1 MVKGGSSKCLTVRIP
16 LKRWTAFFFAG
27 DTQMKL
33 KHIFFVT
40 LLAQVFFFPAFSEQF
55 RFKYTKGE
63 EYRILSTVHESVYY
77 NGIFDH
83 FSEIVNRISVS
94 VTDEKNG
101 TGTHEAVFMT
111 TENAMDDKPEDAEI
125 ISGRTITGTFQWGE
139 EYLSVFDRDEYGVYT
154 IDDTYFMPIVRNVP
168 VFPDYDLKPGDT
180 WEYDGEEVHDMRIN
194 YGIQEPFHIPFTTEY
209 TYEGTT
215 EKDGKTLHVI
225 TADYSLF
232 YDVPVKPDAKGTAP
246 VRAMGY
252 SYQTIYW
259 DSEAG
264 AIHSYEEEFRIVI
277 DTKNGDRIE
286 NVGTAGAEYA
296 EKPHF
301 SKEAALQ
308 DIQKQLEGLE
318 NTEVTIDDKGITL
331 RLENIRFRAD
341 SAVLL
346 DSEKQ
351 KLEKIADIL
360 KAYTENDLLISGYTA
375 RAGTEESCIALSKE
389 RAAAVADF
397 LVNLGVKDAHHIF
410 TQGFGS
416 SFPIADNS
424 TAEGMARNRRVEI
437 TIMH

>member
-1 MVKGGSSKCLTVRIP
+1 MRKKSAVIIVC
-16 LKRWTAFFFAG
+16 AFFLFTAISPFFA
-27 DTQMKL
+27 
-33 KHIFFVT
+33 
-40 LLAQVFFFPAFSEQF
+40 EQF

-111 TENAMDDKPEDAEI
+111 TENATEQKPDESQLSSA
-125 ISGRTITGTFQWGE
+125 RTITGTFQWGE

-168 VFPDYDLKPGDT
+168 VFPDHDLKPGDS

-215 EKDGKTLHVI
+215 EIDGKLLHVI

-232 YDVPVKPDAKGTAP
+232 YDVPVKPDATGTTP

-259 DSEAG
+259 DNEAG

-318 NTEVTIDDKGITL
+318 DTEVTIDEKGITL
-331 RLENIRFRAD
+331 RLENIRFHAD

-346 DSEKQ
+346 ESEKE
-351 KLEKIADIL
+351 KLEKISEIL
-360 KAYTENDLLISGYTA
+360 KGYAANDLLISGYTA
-375 RAGTEESCIALSKE
+375 RAGTEESCIALSKQ

-397 LVNLGVKDAHHIF
+397 LMNIGVQDTRHIF

-416 SFPIADNS
+416 AFPIADNS
-424 TAEGMARNRRVEI
+424 TPEGMARNRRVEI
-437 TIMH
+437 TIMN

>member
-1 MVKGGSSKCLTVRIP
+1 
-16 LKRWTAFFFAG
+16 
-27 DTQMKL
+27 MKL
-33 KHIFFVT
+33 KHVLFIT
-40 LLAQVFFFPAFSEQF
+40 LLVPAFLFPAFSEQF
-55 RFKYTKGE
+55 RFKYTEGD
-63 EYRILSTVHESVYY
+63 EYRILSTVHESVYC

-94 VTDEKNG
+94 VTDVKDG

-111 TENAMDDKPEDAEI
+111 TENATDEKPDEAQVV
-125 ISGRTITGTFQWGE
+125 SGHTLTGTFQWGE
-139 EYLSVFDRDEYGVYT
+139 EYLSVFDRDEYGLYT
-154 IDDTYFMPIVRNVP
+154 IDDIYFMPVVRDVP
-168 VFPDYDLKPGDT
+168 VFPEYDLQPGDT
-180 WEYDGEEVHDMRIN
+180 WEYDGEEVHDMRMN
-194 YGIQEPFHIPFTTEY
+194 YGIQEPFRIPFTTEY

-215 EKDGKTLHVI
+215 EKDGKLLHVI

-259 DSEAG
+259 DNEAG
-264 AIHSYEEEFRIVI
+264 AIDSYEEEFRIVI
-277 DTKNGDRIE
+277 DTKSGDRIE

-296 EKPHF
+296 EKPRF

-308 DIQKQLEGLE
+308 DIQKQLEGLKD
-318 NTEVTIDDKGITL
+318 TEVTIDEKGITL
-331 RLENIRFRAD
+331 RLENIQFRAD
-341 SAVLL
+341 SAELL
-346 DSEKQ
+346 ESEQ
-351 KLEKIADIL
+351 VKLETIADIL
-360 KAYTENDLLISGYTA
+360 KAYSANDLLISGYTA

-397 LVNLGVKDAHHIF
+397 LVKLGVQDAHHIF

-424 TAEGMARNRRVEI
+424 TADGMARNRRVEI
-437 TIMH
+437 TIMN

>member
-1 MVKGGSSKCLTVRIP
+1 MVKGGSSKCLAVILP

-33 KHIFFVT
+33 KHIFFVI
-40 LLAQVFFFPAFSEQF
+40 LLAHVFFFPAFSEQF

-111 TENAMDDKPEDAEI
+111 TENATEQKPDEAQLT
-125 ISGRTITGTFQWGE
+125 SARTITGTFQWGE

-168 VFPDYDLKPGDT
+168 VFPDYDLEPGDT
-180 WEYDGEEVHDMRIN
+180 WEYDGEEVHDMRVN
-194 YGIQEPFHIPFTTEY
+194 YGILEPFHIPFTTEY

-246 VRAMGY
+246 VRAAKPV
-252 SYQTIYW
+252 QFI
-259 DSEAG
+259 
-264 AIHSYEEEFRIVI
+264 R
-277 DTKNGDRIE
+277 TKRN
-286 NVGTAGAEYA
+286 
-296 EKPHF
+296 
-301 SKEAALQ
+301 
-308 DIQKQLEGLE
+308 
-318 NTEVTIDDKGITL
+318 
-331 RLENIRFRAD
+331 
-341 SAVLL
+341 SA
-346 DSEKQ
+346 SW
-351 KLEKIADIL
+351 
-360 KAYTENDLLISGYTA
+360 
-375 RAGTEESCIALSKE
+375 
-389 RAAAVADF
+389 
-397 LVNLGVKDAHHIF
+397 
-410 TQGFGS
+410 
-416 SFPIADNS
+416 
-424 TAEGMARNRRVEI
+424 
-437 TIMH
+437 